1 VQPTGG
7 ERVHSRQGEDRK
19 ATLLRHAE
27 ALFEERGFN
36 DTRMIDIA
44 RSAGVAKG
52 LCYWYFDSKE
62 ALFREIIVDMRERLR
77 ATQRAATS
85 ILDEPLAVIYVGT
98 FVSVGFMAQHSHIYG
113 LMSHV
118 VMAPTYAGTVAESYQ
133 MHANDTADVLA
144 EGQRRGSVRSDQDPL
159 ALALGNAGV
168 VNHAVGSYATGV
180 IADRSLDDVAHF
192 AAGYVLHAV
201 AASDD
206 HAAKVLVAHGPG
218 AHGSGSGSGARRA
231 GREPDGGAAR
241 APDAPR
247 AAATGVPPAAAAEA
261 TATDAADAADATA
274 GVEAEGV

>member
-218 AHGSGSGSGARRA
+218 ARGAGTRPVPTGAGPDREPGGGSGGSG
-231 GREPDGGAAR
+231 GSGGP
-241 APDAPR
+241 PDA
-247 AAATGVPPAAAAEA
+247 TSPAAADA
-261 TATDAADAADATA
+261 TADAAAAPADATA
-274 GVEAEGV
+274 GVEAEGA